1 MQKEYIDFG
10 DLYAPTVASSSVR
23 MLAALACEL
32 DLELCHFDIDQAFV
46 RAPLK
51 EDIFMRLPE
60 GCGALS
66 GKIVQLNKSLYG
78 LRQASREWYALLKKC
93 LLALGFE
100 QCMADSC
107 VFRLVEG
114 GEVVLLLVVHVDDI
128 FAVGTKER
136 CDQFGKDLGE
146 YVPVKS
152 LGELKWYSG
161 CYYERDREAG
171 RLTISQQTYTEELGE
186 RYGVEWGGAFL
197 CPPPGDFGTLTWTSR
212 A

>member
-1 MQKEYIDFG
+1 MFDWKVDAFGFPTKAKARLVARGDMQKEYIDFG

-107 VFRLVEG
+107 VFRLVED
-114 GEVVLLLVVHVDDI
+114 GEVVLILVVHVDDI
-128 FAVGTKER
+128 FAVGTK
-136 CDQFGKDLGE
+136 
-146 YVPVKS
+146 
-152 LGELKWYSG
+152 
-161 CYYERDREAG
+161 DR
-171 RLTISQQTYTEELGE
+171 
-186 RYGVEWGGAFL
+186 
-197 CPPPGDFGTLTWTSR
+197 
-212 A
+212 